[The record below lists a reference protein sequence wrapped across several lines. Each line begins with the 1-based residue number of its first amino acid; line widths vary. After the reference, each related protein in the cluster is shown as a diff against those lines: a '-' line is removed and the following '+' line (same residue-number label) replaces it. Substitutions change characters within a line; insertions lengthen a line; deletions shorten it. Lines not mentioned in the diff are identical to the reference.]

1 MSENPGGTSTWQAL
15 RGNLRAGTRLALF
28 LPVHAAD
35 IRVSAANYAWLVA
48 VSFAVW
54 LLGGMA
60 REGFPGAINP
70 GALTLGL
77 AQIPIVL
84 LFCVLAAAA
93 LRQPAHAM
101 AFAVFLVASDPLFE
115 FVAVLAHRLA
125 SLDALADHAS
135 LLNQAFLLWAKIGR
149 AHV

>member
-60 REGFPGAINP
+60 REGFPGTLNP
-70 GALTLGL
+70 GALTVGL

-84 LFCVLAAAA
+84 LFCVVAAGV
-93 LRQPAHAM
+93 LRQPAHALG
-101 AFAVFLVASDPLFE
+101 FALLMVATDPLFE
-115 FVAVLAHRLA
+115 LAAVLVYHLSQIEWIAECVGKHDR
-125 SLDALADHAS
+125 
-135 LLNQAFLLWAKIGR
+135 FCF
-149 AHV
+149 